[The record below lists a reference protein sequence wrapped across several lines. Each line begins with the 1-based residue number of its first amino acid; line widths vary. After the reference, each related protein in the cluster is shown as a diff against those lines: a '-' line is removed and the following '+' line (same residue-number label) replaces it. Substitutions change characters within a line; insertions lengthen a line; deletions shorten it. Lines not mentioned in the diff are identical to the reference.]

1 MSTRTEARPRF
12 RPSALRLGLLRGRLE
27 LTQFFRGRE
36 SMIFSF
42 TFPIL
47 LLVVFGAIFRGQIA
61 PGVTYTQYFV
71 SGMIAAAQLTNGFQT
86 LAIQIPIER
95 DRGVLKRLAGSPM
108 PRSSYFIG
116 KVVMV
121 YVVGL
126 VETTILLVIAALFYD
141 LSLPSTVAGWATLC
155 WVSALGIAACTLCGV
170 AFSSVP
176 REGRRAPAVVT
187 PVALVLQFISGVF
200 FIYTD
205 LPGWM
210 RQVAAL
216 FPLKW
221 MTQGMRAVFLPSS
234 FARTESAGGWE
245 LDRVGL
251 ILGGWVVLG
260 LALCL
265 LTFRWTTPKDR

>member
-1 MSTRTEARPRF
+1 MSTQTATRPRF
-12 RPSALRLGLLRGRLE
+12 RPHALRLGLLRGRLE
-27 LTQFFRGRE
+27 LLQFFRGRE
-36 SMIFSF
+36 SVIFSF

-47 LLVVFGAIFRGQIA
+47 LLVVFGAIFRAQIA

-95 DRGVLKRLAGSPM
+95 DRGVLKRLVGSPM
-108 PRSSYFIG
+108 PRSAYFIG

-121 YVVGL
+121 YLVGIA
-126 VETTILLVIAALFYD
+126 ETAILLVIATLFYGVP
-141 LSLPSTVAGWATLC
+141 LPSTVERWVTFG
-155 WVSALGIAACTLCGV
+155 WVSALGIAACTLCGI
-170 AFSSVP
+170 AFSSIP

-200 FIYTD
+200 FLYTD

-210 RQVAAL
+210 RQIAAL

-221 MTQGMRAVFLPSS
+221 MTQGMRAVFLPDS
-234 FARTESAGGWE
+234 FARTESAGSWE
-245 LDRVGL
+245 LDRVAL
-251 ILGGWVVLG
+251 VLVGWVLLG
-260 LALCL
+260 LVLCL
-265 LTFRWTTPKDR
+265 LTFRWTAREDR